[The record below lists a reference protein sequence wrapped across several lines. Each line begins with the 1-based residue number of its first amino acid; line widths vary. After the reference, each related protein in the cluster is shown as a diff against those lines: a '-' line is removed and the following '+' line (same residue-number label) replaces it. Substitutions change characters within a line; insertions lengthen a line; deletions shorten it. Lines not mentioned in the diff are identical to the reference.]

1 MPATIQSKTLRTC
14 AEQLREAISRM
25 NELTQGLSD
34 AQANF
39 KPGPKKWSINECL
52 DHINIG
58 NRLYADK
65 LEQHL
70 QKARDKGLNGAEP
83 YGRGTLLGRFILN
96 NLRQGAKAKKVP
108 APGAFKPKTSEHKLS
123 DVTAQFR
130 THATRLAE
138 IAEQSDGLA
147 LGRIKFTTPAAP
159 VGRVTASQAFEMMH
173 LHTHRHLAQA
183 GRVKDAEGYPRRD

>member
-1 MPATIQSKTLRTC
+1 MTATLNSELLRNCIAAYEGATT
-14 AEQLREAISRM
+14 QMEAVVAG
-25 NELTQGLSD
+25 LTP